1 MQRWN
6 NLLFEYNFV
15 LKEKIKIQK
24 TYSKNEIPLK
34 VAREETDYLKNDN
47 VMTENLSFVIII
59 SYRKTTY
66 FEISTYIF
74 ILSRRISLKIV
85 LTYSTSLLFF
95 SLEAPPW
102 HKVSCSPE

>member
-59 SYRKTTY
+59 SYRKTR
-66 FEISTYIF
+66 
-74 ILSRRISLKIV
+74 ILKFRLI
-85 LTYSTSLLFF
+85 YLF
-95 SLEAPPW
+95 
-102 HKVSCSPE
+102 